1 MTTCHPKSTT
11 TLTTGSRPISIK
23 LLKPEEIADL
33 LNVKVSTVYQWARE
47 SYLPSVSL
55 GLGKKKVVRF
65 NRDDVETWVLE
76 RSKSRR
82 TSWIPEK
89 EKLYE

>member
-1 MTTCHPKSTT
+1 
-11 TLTTGSRPISIK
+11 
-23 LLKPEEIADL
+23 L

-65 NRDDVETWVLE
+65 NKDAVEAWVLE
-76 RSKSRR
+76 RSQQGR
-82 TSWIPEK
+82 TTWVPEK